1 MLPKQTYNPRLKRS
15 RPKYGNKKTVVNG
28 IKFDS
33 KWEAERYLYIKSLER
48 AGTVKDLE
56 LQVRFNLV
64 VNDQKICAYI
74 ADLRYK
80 REDKDGVWQEIIED
94 AKGVETPEFKLK
106 KKLMKACLGID
117 IFLSKKSS

>member
-1 MLPKQTYNPRLKRS
+1 MLSKQTYNPRLKRS

-48 AGTVKDLE
+48 AGRVKDLE
-56 LQVRFNLV
+56 LQVRFNLI

-74 ADLRYK
+74 ADFRYK
-80 REDKDGVWQEIIED
+80 REDKDGEWHEIIED

>member
-33 KWEAERYLYIKSLER
+33 KWEAERYLYIKSLEL
-48 AGTVKDLE
+48 AGRVKDLE
-56 LQVRFNLV
+56 LQVRFNLI

-74 ADLRYK
+74 ADFRYK
-80 REDKDGVWQEIIED
+80 REDKDGEWHEIVED

>member
-48 AGTVKDLE
+48 AGRVKDLE
-56 LQVRFNLV
+56 LQVRFNLI

-74 ADLRYK
+74 ADFRYK
-80 REDKDGVWQEIIED
+80 REDKNGEWHEIVED
-94 AKGVETPEFKLK
+94 AKGVETSEFKLK

>member
-48 AGTVKDLE
+48 AGRVKDLE
-56 LQVRFNLV
+56 LQVSFNLI

-74 ADLRYK
+74 ADFRYK
-80 REDKDGVWQEIIED
+80 REDKDGEWHEIVED

>member
-74 ADLRYK
+74 ANFRYK
-80 REDKDGVWQEIIED
+80 REDKEGVWQEIIED

>member
-48 AGTVKDLE
+48 AGRVKDLE

-74 ADLRYK
+74 ADFRYK
-80 REDKDGVWQEIIED
+80 REDKEGVWQEIIED